1 MRRTRRMARRA
12 FARFVLR
19 LPQPWAGLG
28 LYALGM
34 PPMAGGE
41 DPPPDPAPT
50 PPDPPAPDPPA
61 VSPEDFTAMK
71 LRAEQAEKQSG
82 ELKKWKDEL
91 EAASLSEQEKA
102 QRERDQEKA
111 RADAAEA
118 RAERMERAGL
128 IRAAAAKFVNPEDAV
143 DLLIEKDIKTAQSA
157 EREVKA
163 LADSRPH
170 LVAKAAPSVDGL
182 GRVIP
187 DGTGLTAGDP
197 TPEQEHAQ
205 WIASLL

>member
-1 MRRTRRMARRA
+1 
-12 FARFVLR
+12 
-19 LPQPWAGLG
+19 
-28 LYALGM
+28 
-34 PPMAGGE
+34 MAGAE
-41 DPPPDPAPT
+41 
-50 PPDPPAPDPPA
+50 DPPAPPAADPPAADPPAPKDPPA
-61 VSPEDFTAMK
+61 VPPEDFNAMK
-71 LRAEQAEKQSG
+71 LRAEQAERESG

-118 RAERMERAGL
+118 RVERMERAGL
-128 IRAAAAKFVNPEDAV
+128 IRAAASKFVNAEDAV

-170 LVAKAAPSVDGL
+170 LVAKAAPSVDDL
-182 GRVIP
+182 GRVVP
-187 DGTGLTAGDP
+187 DGTGQSSDTATPEPGLGTLLTAYGSN
-197 TPEQEHAQ
+197 AQ
-205 WIASLL
+205 